1 MSSLHM
7 NEETGK
13 VISANEYFRDCLGQ
27 EMFQKLEI
35 LSEQITS
42 IVALRHISVLDE
54 FVLDLPVKG
63 LKADQEIFVGKPVRV
78 RDAFFFRGV

>member
-1 MSSLHM
+1 MSALHM

-13 VISANEYFRDCLGQ
+13 VISAKEYLRDCLGQ